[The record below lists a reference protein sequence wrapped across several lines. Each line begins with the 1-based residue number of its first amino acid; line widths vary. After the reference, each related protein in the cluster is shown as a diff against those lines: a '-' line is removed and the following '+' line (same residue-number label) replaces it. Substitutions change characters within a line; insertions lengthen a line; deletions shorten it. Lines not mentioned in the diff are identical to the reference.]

1 MTLKDPSSVKETPNH
16 LVDRKASKT
25 RTEDFYEYEKTPKA
39 DFSYVFGPESH
50 LTRRKLIL
58 EQHPEIAKLLVPSKP
73 YSVILALILVPLN
86 LFLAYLVK
94 VTVQ

>member
-1 MTLKDPSSVKETPNH
+1 MAVNDPLTVKETPNY
-16 LVDRKASKT
+16 LVNRKTPPTHS
-25 RTEDFYEYEKTPKA
+25 EDFYQYQKAPKG

-58 EQHPEIAKLLVPSKP
+58 EKHPEVAKLLVPSKP
-73 YSVILALILVPLN
+73 YSLILALILVPLN

-94 VTVQ
+94 VTY